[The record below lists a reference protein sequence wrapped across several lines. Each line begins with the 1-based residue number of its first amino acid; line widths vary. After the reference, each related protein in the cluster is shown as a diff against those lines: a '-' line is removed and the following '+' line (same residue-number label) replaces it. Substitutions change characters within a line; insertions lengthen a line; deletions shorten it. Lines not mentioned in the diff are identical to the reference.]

1 MTSDVIKVATIF
13 LVILFLGR
21 ILRPLLFWCLV
32 HTSLRTHPQTH
43 AQCMAAVPS
52 HRFDEH
58 KGVPTWLASRR
69 KRCCPDVSV
78 RHRFGRTSPN
88 VRHFDAALQP
98 MQIRK
103 HDTNLLRLI
112 VYRIDCRDT
121 PRPITTSSYQN
132 CTRQHK

>member
-1 MTSDVIKVATIF
+1 MTSDVIKSF
-13 LVILFLGR
+13 WLFFFWVESCVLYCFGVWFTPPYVPTHR
-21 ILRPLLFWCLV
+21 RMHSAWQQLLRL
-32 HTSLRTHPQTH
+32 
-43 AQCMAAVPS
+43 

-88 VRHFDAALQP
+88 VRHFDAARQP

-121 PRPITTSSYQN
+121 PRPIMTSSYQN